1 MYLLWDIS
9 HVTLEAEKGEDGLE
23 YVSSTEG

>member
-23 YVSSTEG
+23 YISSTED